1 VWFAGEILTQ
11 LTCVNRMLF
20 HVVPGFQSLAAHP
33 MFMGGQ
39 MLPERFVDHW

>member
-1 VWFAGEILTQ
+1 
-11 LTCVNRMLF
+11 MLF

-33 MFMGGQ
+33 MFMSGQ